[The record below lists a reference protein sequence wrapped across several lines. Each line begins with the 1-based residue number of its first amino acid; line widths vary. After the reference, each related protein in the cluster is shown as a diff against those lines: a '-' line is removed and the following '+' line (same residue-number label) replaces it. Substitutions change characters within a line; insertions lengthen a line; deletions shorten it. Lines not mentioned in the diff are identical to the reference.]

1 MYNLKL
7 LILIKIWMQQNI
19 EDIIAI
25 LMQFKFSRILFL
37 EDKDSNFIEIQIET
51 AISLIREEDGE
62 NLCWSESETGII
74 IGKRIFSVESGR
86 QSYLSRHPNL
96 SHFFLL
102 FRY

>member
-1 MYNLKL
+1 
-7 LILIKIWMQQNI
+7 MQQNI

-62 NLCWSESETGII
+62 NLC
-74 IGKRIFSVESGR
+74 
-86 QSYLSRHPNL
+86 
-96 SHFFLL
+96 
-102 FRY
+102 